1 MQCVLA
7 SATRIADAS
16 GETDMTITLDGTS
29 LTLTDI
35 EAVAQGGT
43 AVTLSAD
50 PAVLARVRGAR
61 EVIAGAVERGEEIYG
76 VTTLFGGMA
85 DVHVTREQ
93 LVDVQRIALW
103 QHKSTTGPRLP
114 DADVRAAMLLR
125 ANSLLRGASGV
136 RMELIERLV
145 AFLNAG
151 VTPHV
156 YQRGSIGASG
166 DLVPLSYVGAS
177 ILGLSPEFLVEFEGR
192 TCDCVSVLDRLGFAP
207 LDPEPKEGL
216 ALNNGTGASTGV
228 AANVMNRALDAAVM
242 ALGVHALFAQA
253 LLATDQSFD
262 PYIHALKPH
271 PGQVWTA
278 ARMADLVAGGRTI
291 RSEAGGDRARRK
303 GDLIQDRYG
312 IRCLPQFVGPIVDGL
327 ATAARQVETEA
338 NTANDNPLIDPDSG
352 ETFHTGNFLAQYT
365 AVAMD
370 STRYLIGLMCKHI
383 DSQVALL
390 ITPAFSN
397 GLTPALVGNMKTGVN
412 VGLKSLHIGM
422 NQMSTQISYLGQ
434 SVADRFPTHA
444 EMYNQ
449 NINSQAMNAA
459 NLARDQMDVTEHFLA
474 AALLTGVQAVE
485 VRALAETGSCDART
499 ILSPGTVP
507 LYEAVRCA
515 AAGVPDEDRTL
526 VWDDMDGFLQPK
538 VEGILSDIADR
549 GAIHAALEPLR
560 AAFDGFRS

>member
-1 MQCVLA
+1 
-7 SATRIADAS
+7 
-16 GETDMTITLDGTS
+16 MTVTLDGSTLS
-29 LTLTDI
+29 LSEID
-35 EAVAQGGT
+35 AVARGR
-43 AVTLSAD
+43 ASVALSDNAT
-50 PAVLARVRGAR
+50 VLARIRGSR

-93 LVDVQRIALW
+93 LIDVQKIALW

-114 DADVRAAMLLR
+114 EADVRASMLLR
-125 ANSLLRGASGV
+125 ANSLMRGASGV
-136 RMELIERLV
+136 RIELIERLV

-151 VTPHV
+151 ASPHM

-166 DLVPLSYVGAS
+166 DLVPLSYIGGA
-177 ILGLSPEFLVEFEGR
+177 ILGLSPDFLVDLKGE
-192 TCDCVSVLDRLGFAP
+192 VLDCHTVLKRLGYDP
-207 LDPEPKEGL
+207 IDPEPKEGL

-228 AANVMNRALDAAVM
+228 AANVMIRALDAAAV
-242 ALGVHALFAQA
+242 ALGVHALFTQA
-253 LLATDQSFD
+253 MLATDQSFD
-262 PYIHALKPH
+262 AYIHALKPH
-271 PGQVWTA
+271 PGQIWSA
-278 ARMADLVAGGRTI
+278 AQMAELIKGGRTI
-291 RSEAGGDRARRK
+291 RSEAGGDRGLRK
-303 GDLIQDRYG
+303 GELIQDRYG
-312 IRCLPQFVGPIVDGL
+312 IRCLPQFFGPIVDGL

-338 NTANDNPLIDPDSG
+338 NTANDNPLIDPDTG
-352 ETFHTGNFLAQYT
+352 ETYHTGNFLAQYT

-383 DSQVALL
+383 DSQIALM

-397 GLTPALVGNMKTGVN
+397 GLTPALVGNMEAGVN

-449 NINSQAMNAA
+449 NINSQAMNSA
-459 NLARDQMDVTEHFLA
+459 NLGRDQMDVAEHYLA

-485 VRALAETGSCDART
+485 VRSLAETGSADARE
-499 ILSPGTVP
+499 ILSEATVP
-507 LYEAVRCA
+507 LYLAARV
-515 AAGVPDEDRTL
+515 AAGGEPQKERTI

-538 VEGILSDIADR
+538 VEGLLSEIAAQ
-549 GAIHAALEPLR
+549 GAIHDAIRPLR
-560 AAFDGFRS
+560 SALDAFRA

>member
-1 MQCVLA
+1 
-7 SATRIADAS
+7 
-16 GETDMTITLDGTS
+16 MTITLDGAS
-29 LTLTDI
+29 MTLEDI
-35 EAVAQGGT
+35 DAVARGG
-43 AVTLSAD
+43 AEVAISGD
-50 PAVLARVRGAR
+50 PAVLARVETSRG
-61 EVIAGAVERGEEIYG
+61 VIAGAVERGEEIYG

-93 LVDVQRIALW
+93 LIDVQKIALW

-114 DADVRAAMLLR
+114 EMDIRAAMLLR
-125 ANSLLRGASGV
+125 ANSLMRGASGV

-151 VTPHV
+151 ASPHM

-166 DLVPLSYVGAS
+166 DLVPLTYIGAS
-177 ILGLSPEFLVEFEGR
+177 IIGLSPDFLVDLNGE
-192 TCDCVSVLDRLGFAP
+192 TLDCHTVLNRLGFKP
-207 LDPEPKEGL
+207 IDPEPKEGL

-228 AANVMNRALDAAVM
+228 AANVMTRALDAAAM

-253 LLATDQSFD
+253 ILATDQSFH
-262 PYIHALKPH
+262 PYIHAQKPH
-271 PGQVWTA
+271 PGQVWSA
-278 ARMADLVAGGRTI
+278 ARMAELLKGGRTI
-291 RSEAGGDRARRK
+291 RSEAGGDRAQRK
-303 GDLIQDRYG
+303 GGLIQDRYG
-312 IRCLPQFVGPIVDGL
+312 IRCLPQFFGPIVDGL

-338 NTANDNPLIDPDSG
+338 NTANDNPLIDPDTG

-365 AVAMD
+365 AIAMD

-383 DSQVALL
+383 DSQIALM

-397 GLTPALVGNMKTGVN
+397 GLTPALVGNMETGVN

-459 NLARDQMDVTEHFLA
+459 NLGRDQMDVTEHFLA

-485 VRALAETGSCDART
+485 VRSMAETGSCDARE
-499 ILSPGTVP
+499 ILSAATVP
-507 LYEAVRCA
+507 LYEAARIA
-515 AAGVPDEDRTL
+515 AAGAPDASRTI

-538 VEGILSDIADR
+538 VEGLLSDIAAR
-549 GAIHAALEPLR
+549 GTIHAALSSVREALETFR
-560 AAFDGFRS
+560 A

>member
-1 MQCVLA
+1 
-7 SATRIADAS
+7 
-16 GETDMTITLDGTS
+16 MTITLDGKS
-29 LTLTDI
+29 LTLADI
-35 EAVAQGGT
+35 EAVTRAGT
-43 AVTLSAD
+43 KVAISSD
-50 PAVLARVRGAR
+50 EAVLSRVRR
-61 EVIAGAVERGEEIYG
+61 SRDVITGAVERGEEIYG

-93 LVDVQRIALW
+93 LIDVQKIALW

-114 DADVRAAMLLR
+114 EADVRAAMLLR
-125 ANSLLRGASGV
+125 ANSLMRGASGV

-151 VTPHV
+151 AAPHM

-166 DLVPLSYVGAS
+166 DLVPLTYIGAS
-177 ILGLSPEFLVEFEGR
+177 ILGLSPDFLVDMEGE
-192 TCDCVSVLDRLGFAP
+192 TLDCHTVLRRLGFEP
-207 LDPEPKEGL
+207 IDPDPKEGL

-228 AANVMNRALDAAVM
+228 AANVMTRALDAAAM

-262 PYIHALKPH
+262 AYIHAQKPH
-271 PGQVWTA
+271 PGQQWAA
-278 ARMADLVAGGRTI
+278 ARMAELLNGGKTI
-291 RSEAGGDRARRK
+291 RSEAGGDRAMRK
-303 GDLIQDRYG
+303 GGLIQDRYG
-312 IRCLPQFVGPIVDGL
+312 IRCLPQFFGPIVEGL
-327 ATAARQVETEA
+327 STAARQVETEA

-370 STRYLIGLMCKHI
+370 STRFLIGLMCKHI
-383 DSQVALL
+383 DSQVALM

-397 GLTPALVGNMKTGVN
+397 GLTPALVGNMETGVN

-459 NLARDQMDVTEHFLA
+459 NLGRDQMDVTEHFLA

-485 VRALAETGSCDART
+485 VRSLAETGSCDARE
-499 ILSPGTVP
+499 ILSAATVP
-507 LYEAVRCA
+507 LYEAARTA
-515 AAGVPDEDRTL
+515 AAGAPDAARTL

-538 VEGILSDIADR
+538 VEGLLSDIGST
-549 GAIHAALEPLR
+549 GAIRTALQPVRRALET
-560 AAFDGFRS
+560 FRS

>member
-1 MQCVLA
+1 
-7 SATRIADAS
+7 
-16 GETDMTITLDGTS
+16 MTITLDGAS
-29 LTLTDI
+29 LTLADI
-35 EAVAQGGT
+35 DAVARGGAKVAIT
-43 AVTLSAD
+43 GDAD
-50 PAVLARVRGAR
+50 VLARVHGSRD
-61 EVIAGAVERGEEIYG
+61 VIARAVERGEEIYG

-85 DVHVTREQ
+85 DVHVTRDQ
-93 LVDVQRIALW
+93 LIDVQKIALW

-125 ANSLLRGASGV
+125 ANSLMRGASGV
-136 RMELIERLV
+136 RIALIERLV

-151 VTPHV
+151 ASPQV

-166 DLVPLSYVGAS
+166 DLVPLTYIGAS
-177 ILGLSPEFLVEFEGR
+177 ILGLSPEFLVDLDGE
-192 TCDCVSVLDRLGFAP
+192 TLDCHTVLAKLGFTP
-207 LDPEPKEGL
+207 MDPDPKEGL
-216 ALNNGTGASTGV
+216 ALNNGTGACTGV
-228 AANVMNRALDAAVM
+228 AANVMARALDAATM

-262 PYIHALKPH
+262 PYIHAQKPH
-271 PGQVWTA
+271 PGQVWSA
-278 ARMADLVAGGRTI
+278 ARMAELLTGGRTI

-312 IRCLPQFVGPIVDGL
+312 IRCLPQFFGPIVDGL
-327 ATAARQVETEA
+327 STAARQIETEA
-338 NTANDNPLIDPDSG
+338 NTANDNPLINPATG

-365 AVAMD
+365 AIAMD

-383 DSQVALL
+383 DSQIALM

-397 GLTPALVGNMKTGVN
+397 GLTPALVGNMDTGVN

-485 VRALAETGSCDART
+485 VRSRVETGSCDARD
-499 ILSPGTVP
+499 ILSPATVP
-507 LYEAVRCA
+507 LYEAARVA
-515 AAGVPDEDRTL
+515 AAGRPDKARTI

-538 VEGILSDIADR
+538 VEGLLADIGSR
-549 GAIHAALEPLR
+549 GNVHAALQALR
-560 AAFDGFRS
+560 SSLDTFRA

>member
-1 MQCVLA
+1 
-7 SATRIADAS
+7 
-16 GETDMTITLDGTS
+16 MTITLDGTS
-29 LTLTDI
+29 LTLSDI
-35 EAVAQGGT
+35 SAVVHGG
-43 AVTLSAD
+43 AEVLISND
-50 PAVLARVRGAR
+50 PAVLARVKESRD
-61 EVIAGAVERGEEIYG
+61 VIAGAVERGEEIYG

-85 DVHVTREQ
+85 DVNVTREQ
-93 LVDVQRIALW
+93 LIDVQKIALW

-114 DADVRAAMLLR
+114 ETDVRAAMLLR
-125 ANSLLRGASGV
+125 ANSLMRGASGV

-151 VTPHV
+151 ASPHM

-166 DLVPLSYVGAS
+166 DLVPLTYIGAS
-177 ILGLSPEFLVEFEGR
+177 IMGLSPEFLIDLKGE
-192 TCDCVSVLDRLGFAP
+192 TLDCHTVLKRLGFEP
-207 LDPEPKEGL
+207 IDPEPKEGL

-228 AANVMNRALDAAVM
+228 AANVMARALDATAI

-253 LLATDQSFD
+253 ILATDQSFD
-262 PYIHALKPH
+262 PYIHAQKPH
-271 PGQVWTA
+271 PGQIWSA
-278 ARMADLVAGGRTI
+278 ARVAELVRGGRTI
-291 RSEAGGDRARRK
+291 RSEAGGDRALRK
-303 GDLIQDRYG
+303 GGLIQDRYG
-312 IRCLPQFVGPIVDGL
+312 IRCLPQFFGPIVDGL

-338 NTANDNPLIDPDSG
+338 NTANDNPLIDPDTG

-365 AVAMD
+365 AIAMD

-383 DSQVALL
+383 DSQIALM

-397 GLTPALVGNMKTGVN
+397 GLTPALVGNMETGVN

-485 VRALAETGSCDART
+485 VRSLAETGSCDARE
-499 ILSPGTVP
+499 ILSDATVP
-507 LYEAVRCA
+507 LYEAARA
-515 AAGVPDEDRTL
+515 AASGAPDAGRTI

-538 VEGILSDIADR
+538 VEGLLSEIVAR
-549 GAIHAALEPLR
+549 GTIHAALKPVREALESFR
-560 AAFDGFRS
+560 A

>member
-1 MQCVLA
+1 
-7 SATRIADAS
+7 
-16 GETDMTITLDGTS
+16 MTITLTGSS
-29 LTLTDI
+29 LTLADI
-35 EAVAQGGT
+35 DAVARGG
-43 AVTLSAD
+43 AEVAISDD
-50 PAVLARVRGAR
+50 PAVRARIEGSRA
-61 EVIAGAVERGEEIYG
+61 VIARAVEKGEEIYG

-85 DVHVTREQ
+85 DVHVTRDQ
-93 LVDVQRIALW
+93 LIDVQRIALW

-114 DADVRAAMLLR
+114 EADVRAAMLLR
-125 ANSLLRGASGV
+125 ANSLVRGASGV
-136 RMELIERLV
+136 RTELIDRLV

-151 VTPHV
+151 AAPHM

-166 DLVPLSYVGAS
+166 DLVPLTYIGAS
-177 ILGLSPEFLVEFEGR
+177 ILGLSPEFLVDMGGE
-192 TCDCVSVLDRLGFAP
+192 THDCHTVLRKLGFEP
-207 LDPEPKEGL
+207 IDPEPKEGL
-216 ALNNGTGASTGV
+216 ALNNGTGACTGV
-228 AANVMNRALDAAVM
+228 AANVMTRALDAAAM

-262 PYIHALKPH
+262 PYIHAQKPH

-278 ARMADLVAGGRTI
+278 EQMAGLIRGGKTI
-291 RSEAGGDRARRK
+291 RSEAGGDRTKRH

-312 IRCLPQFVGPIVDGL
+312 IRCLPQFLGPVMDGL
-327 ATAARQVETEA
+327 ATAARQVTTEA
-338 NTANDNPLIDPDSG
+338 NTANDNPLIDPDTG

-365 AVAMD
+365 AIAMD

-383 DSQVALL
+383 DSQVALM

-397 GLTPALVGNMKTGVN
+397 GLTPALVGNMETGVN

-485 VRALAETGSCDART
+485 VRSLAETGSCDARE
-499 ILSPGTVP
+499 ILSPATVP
-507 LYEAVRCA
+507 LYEAVRA
-515 AAGVPDEDRTL
+515 AAHGAPEADRTL
-526 VWDDMDGFLQPK
+526 VWDDMDRFLQPM
-538 VEGILSDIADR
+538 VEGILGDIARRD
-549 GAIHAALEPLR
+549 AIHAATGPLR
-560 AAFDGFRS
+560 GALGAFVD

>member
-1 MQCVLA
+1 
-7 SATRIADAS
+7 
-16 GETDMTITLDGTS
+16 MTIRIDGTS
-29 LTLTDI
+29 LRLSDIDAVARGRAEVRLTDD
-35 EAVAQGGT
+35 AR
-43 AVTLSAD
+43 
-50 PAVLARVRGAR
+50 VLARVAASR
-61 EVIAGAVERGEEIYG
+61 EVIAGAVARGEQIYG

-85 DVHVTREQ
+85 DIHVSREQ
-93 LVDVQRIALW
+93 LIDVQRIALW

-114 DADVRAAMLLR
+114 EADVRAAMLLR
-125 ANSLLRGASGV
+125 ANSLMRGASGV
-136 RMELIERLV
+136 RIELIERLV

-151 VTPHV
+151 AAPHV

-166 DLVPLSYVGAS
+166 DLVPLTYIGAS
-177 ILGLSPEFLVEFEGR
+177 ILGLSPEFLVDMGGD
-192 TCDCVSVLDRLGFAP
+192 TLDCVTVLERLGFVP
-207 LDPEPKEGL
+207 IDPEPKEGL

-228 AANVMNRALDAAVM
+228 AANAVNRALDAAAM

-262 PYIHALKPH
+262 PYIHAMKPH

-278 ARMADLVAGGRTI
+278 ARMAELVADGKSI
-291 RSEAGGDRARRK
+291 RSEKGGHRAHRS

-312 IRCLPQFVGPIVDGL
+312 MRCLPQFMGPVFDGL

-338 NTANDNPLIDPDSG
+338 NTANDNPLIDPDTG

-365 AVAMD
+365 AIAMD
-370 STRYLIGLMCKHI
+370 STRYLVGLMCKHI
-383 DSQVALL
+383 DSQIALM

-397 GLTPALVGNMKTGVN
+397 GLTPALVGNMATGVN

-434 SVADRFPTHA
+434 SIADRFPTHA

-459 NLARDQMDVTEHFLA
+459 NLARDQMDVVEHFLA

-485 VRALAETGSCDART
+485 VRSLVETGSCDARAM
-499 ILSPGTVP
+499 LSPATVA
-507 LYEAVRCA
+507 LYEAVRGA
-515 AAGVPDEDRTL
+515 AAGPPDAGRTL

-538 VEGILSDIADR
+538 VEGILAEISRRGTIHGAVEPVR
-549 GAIHAALEPLR
+549 GALR
-560 AAFDGFRS
+560 AFLDSR

>member
-1 MQCVLA
+1 
-7 SATRIADAS
+7 
-16 GETDMTITLDGTS
+16 MTITLDGAS
-29 LTLTDI
+29 MTLEDI
-35 EAVAQGGT
+35 DAVARGG
-43 AVTLSAD
+43 AEVAISSD
-50 PAVLARVRGAR
+50 PAVLARVEKSRG
-61 EVIAGAVERGEEIYG
+61 VIAGAVERGEEIYG

-93 LVDVQRIALW
+93 LIDVQKIALW

-114 DADVRAAMLLR
+114 EVDVRAAMLLR
-125 ANSLLRGASGV
+125 ANSLMRGASGV

-151 VTPHV
+151 ASPHM

-166 DLVPLSYVGAS
+166 DLVPLTYIGAS
-177 ILGLSPEFLVEFEGR
+177 IIGLSPDFLVDLNGE
-192 TCDCVSVLDRLGFAP
+192 TLDCHTVLKRLGFKP
-207 LDPEPKEGL
+207 IDPEPKEGL

-228 AANVMNRALDAAVM
+228 AANVMTRALDAAAM

-253 LLATDQSFD
+253 ILATDQSFD
-262 PYIHALKPH
+262 PYIHAQKPH
-271 PGQVWTA
+271 PGQVWSA
-278 ARMADLVAGGRTI
+278 ARMAELLKGGRTI
-291 RSEAGGDRARRK
+291 RSEAGGDRALRK
-303 GDLIQDRYG
+303 GGLIQDRYG
-312 IRCLPQFVGPIVDGL
+312 IRCLPQFFGPIVDGL

-338 NTANDNPLIDPDSG
+338 NTANDNPLIDPDTG

-365 AVAMD
+365 AIAMD

-383 DSQVALL
+383 DSQIALM

-397 GLTPALVGNMKTGVN
+397 GLTPALVGNMETGVN

-459 NLARDQMDVTEHFLA
+459 NLGRDQMDVTEHFLA

-485 VRALAETGSCDART
+485 VRSMAETGSCDARE
-499 ILSPGTVP
+499 ILSAATVP
-507 LYEAVRCA
+507 LYEAARIA
-515 AAGVPDEDRTL
+515 AAGAPDASRTI

-538 VEGILSDIADR
+538 VEGLLSDIAAR
-549 GAIHAALEPLR
+549 GTIHAALSSVREALETFR
-560 AAFDGFRS
+560 A

>member
-1 MQCVLA
+1 
-7 SATRIADAS
+7 
-16 GETDMTITLDGTS
+16 MTITLDGTS
-29 LTLTDI
+29 LSLAEID
-35 EAVAQGGT
+35 AVARGHAQVAIT
-43 AVTLSAD
+43 ED
-50 PAVLARVRGAR
+50 KAVLARVRGSR
-61 EVIAGAVERGEEIYG
+61 EVIVGALERSEQIYG

-85 DVHVTREQ
+85 DVHVTRDQ
-93 LVDVQRIALW
+93 LIDVQKIALW

-114 DADVRAAMLLR
+114 KADVRAAMLLR

-136 RMELIERLV
+136 RMDLIERLV
-145 AFLNAG
+145 SFLNADA
-151 VTPHV
+151 TPHV

-166 DLVPLSYVGAS
+166 DLVPLSYIGGS
-177 ILGLSPEFLVEFEGR
+177 ILGLSAEFLVDLDGETR
-192 TCDCVSVLDRLGFAP
+192 DCQTVLRRLGYAP
-207 LDPEPKEGL
+207 IDPEPKEGL

-228 AANVMNRALDAAVM
+228 AANVMTRALDAAVM

-253 LLATDQSFD
+253 ILATDQSFD
-262 PYIHALKPH
+262 PYIHGLKPH
-271 PGQVWTA
+271 PGQIWTA
-278 ARMADLVAGGRTI
+278 ARMAQLLSGSRTI
-291 RSEAGGDRARRK
+291 RSEAGGDRAKRK
-303 GDLIQDRYG
+303 DELIQDRYG
-312 IRCLPQFVGPIVDGL
+312 IRCLPQFFGPIVDGL
-327 ATAARQVETEA
+327 VTAARQIETEA
-338 NTANDNPLIDPDSG
+338 NTANDNPLIDPDTG

-383 DSQVALL
+383 DSQIALM

-397 GLTPALVGNMKTGVN
+397 GLTPALVGNMESGVN

-485 VRALAETGSCDART
+485 IRARIETGSCDARE
-499 ILSPGTVP
+499 ILSAATLP
-507 LYEAVRCA
+507 LYEAARGA
-515 AAGVPDEDRTL
+515 ASGVPDKAETI

-538 VEGILSDIADR
+538 VEGLLSGINGR
-549 GAIHAALEPLR
+549 GALHTALKPLR
-560 AAFDGFRS
+560 DALDAFRA

>member
-1 MQCVLA
+1 MLA
-7 SATRIADAS
+7 GGVS
-16 GETDMTITLDGTS
+16 GEDDMTIILDGSS
-29 LTLTDI
+29 LTLADI
-35 EAVAQGGT
+35 DAVARNG
-43 AVTLSAD
+43 AKVEMSSD
-50 PAVLARVRGAR
+50 PAVLSRVRGSR
-61 EVIAGAVERGEEIYG
+61 DVIARAVERGEEIYG

-85 DVHVTREQ
+85 DVHVMREQ

-114 DADVRAAMLLR
+114 EADVRAAMLLR
-125 ANSLLRGASGV
+125 ANSLMRGASGV
-136 RMELIERLV
+136 RTELIERLV
-145 AFLNAG
+145 TFLNAG
-151 VTPHV
+151 AAPHV

-166 DLVPLSYVGAS
+166 DLVPLSYIGAS
-177 ILGLSPEFLVEFEGR
+177 VLGLSRDFLVDLKGE
-192 TCDCVSVLDRLGFAP
+192 TLDCVTVLERLSYSP

-228 AANVMNRALDAAVM
+228 AANVINRAQDALAIAM
-242 ALGVHALFAQA
+242 GVHALFAQA
-253 LLATDQSFD
+253 ILATDQSFH

-271 PGQVWTA
+271 PGQKWA
-278 ARMADLVAGGRTI
+278 ASRMAELVASGKTI
-291 RSEAGGDRARRK
+291 RSEAGGDRRRRK
-303 GDLIQDRYG
+303 DELIQDRYG

-327 ATAARQVETEA
+327 VTAARQIETEA
-338 NTANDNPLIDPDSG
+338 NTANDNPLIDPESG
-352 ETFHTGNFLAQYT
+352 ETFHTGNFLDQYT

-383 DSQVALL
+383 DSQIALL

-422 NQMSTQISYLGQ
+422 NQMATQISYLGQ

-459 NLARDQMDVTEHFLA
+459 NLARDQMDVCEHFLA

-485 VRALAETGSCDART
+485 VRSRAETGSCDARA
-499 ILSPGTVP
+499 ILSPATVE
-507 LYEAVRCA
+507 LYEAVRLA
-515 AAGVPDEDRTL
+515 ALGPPDEKRAV
-526 VWDDMDGFLQPK
+526 VWDDMDRFLQPM
-538 VEGILSDIADR
+538 VEGVLTEIASS
-549 GAIHAALEPLR
+549 GSINAALDPVR
-560 AAFDGFRS
+560 RSLDTLQV

>member
-1 MQCVLA
+1 
-7 SATRIADAS
+7 
-16 GETDMTITLDGTS
+16 MTITLDGTG
-29 LTLTDI
+29 LTLAAID
-35 EAVAQGGT
+35 AVARGR
-43 AVTLSAD
+43 APVAISDD
-50 PAVLARVRGAR
+50 PAVLARVRGSR
-61 EVIAGAVERGEEIYG
+61 QRIAGAVERGEEIYG

-93 LVDVQRIALW
+93 LIDVQRIALW

-114 DADVRAAMLLR
+114 EADVRAAMLLR
-125 ANSLLRGASGV
+125 ANSLMRGASGV

-151 VTPHV
+151 AAPHM

-166 DLVPLSYVGAS
+166 DLVPLSYIGGS
-177 ILGLSPEFLVEFEGR
+177 ILGLSPEFLVDLDGE
-192 TCDCVSVLDRLGFAP
+192 TLDCVTVLGRLGFAP
-207 LDPEPKEGL
+207 IDPEPKEGL

-228 AANVMNRALDAAVM
+228 AANVMTRALDALAM
-242 ALGVHALFAQA
+242 SLGVHALFAHA
-253 LLATDQSFD
+253 LLATDQSFA
-262 PYIHALKPH
+262 PYIHAMKPH
-271 PGQVWTA
+271 PGQVWAA
-278 ARMADLVAGGRTI
+278 ARMADLLAGGQTI
-291 RSEAGGDRARRK
+291 RSEAGGDRAARK
-303 GDLIQDRYG
+303 GGLIQDRYG
-312 IRCLPQFVGPIVDGL
+312 IRCLPQFMGPIVDGL

-338 NTANDNPLIDPDSG
+338 NTANDNPLIDPETG

-370 STRYLIGLMCKHI
+370 STRYFIGLMCKHI
-383 DSQVALL
+383 DSQIALM

-485 VRALAETGSCDART
+485 VRALTETGSCDART
-499 ILSPGTVP
+499 ILSPATVP

-515 AAGVPDEDRTL
+515 AGGEPEAGRTL
-526 VWDDMDGFLQPK
+526 VWDDMDGFIQPK
-538 VEGILSDIADR
+538 VEGVLDAVARRD
-549 GAIHAALEPLR
+549 AIHAALTPVRDALEAFR
-560 AAFDGFRS
+560 A

>member
-1 MQCVLA
+1 
-7 SATRIADAS
+7 
-16 GETDMTITLDGTS
+16 MTITLTGSS
-29 LTLTDI
+29 LTLADI
-35 EAVAQGGT
+35 DAVARGG
-43 AVTLSAD
+43 AKVAISDD
-50 PAVLARVRGAR
+50 PAVRARIEGSRA
-61 EVIAGAVERGEEIYG
+61 VIAKAVEKGEEIYG

-93 LVDVQRIALW
+93 LIDVQRIALW

-114 DADVRAAMLLR
+114 QADVRAAMLLR
-125 ANSLLRGASGV
+125 ANSLVRGASGV
-136 RMELIERLV
+136 RTELIDRLV

-151 VTPHV
+151 AAPHM

-166 DLVPLSYVGAS
+166 DLVPLTYIGAS
-177 ILGLSPEFLVEFEGR
+177 ILGLSPEFLVDMGGE
-192 TCDCVSVLDRLGFAP
+192 TQDCHTVLRKLGFEP
-207 LDPEPKEGL
+207 IDPEPKEGL
-216 ALNNGTGASTGV
+216 ALNNGTGACTGV
-228 AANVMNRALDAAVM
+228 AANVMTRALDAAAM

-262 PYIHALKPH
+262 PYIHAQKPH

-278 ARMADLVAGGRTI
+278 ERMAELIRGGKTI
-291 RSEAGGDRARRK
+291 RSEAGGDRAKRH

-312 IRCLPQFVGPIVDGL
+312 IRCLPQFLGPVMDGL
-327 ATAARQVETEA
+327 ATAARQVTTEA
-338 NTANDNPLIDPDSG
+338 NTANDNPLIDPDTG

-365 AVAMD
+365 AIAMD

-383 DSQVALL
+383 DSQVALM

-397 GLTPALVGNMKTGVN
+397 GLTPALVGNMETGVN

-474 AALLTGVQAVE
+474 AALITGVQAVE
-485 VRALAETGSCDART
+485 VRAKVETGRCDARE

-507 LYEAVRCA
+507 LYEAVRRA
-515 AAGVPDEDRTL
+515 ALGEPDAARTL
-526 VWDDMDGFLQPK
+526 VWDDMDRFIQPM
-538 VEGILSDIADR
+538 VEGVISDISAR
-549 GAIHAALEPLR
+549 GGIHAALGKLR
-560 AAFDGFRS
+560 GSLDGLIG

>member
-1 MQCVLA
+1 
-7 SATRIADAS
+7 
-16 GETDMTITLDGTS
+16 MTITLDGSS
-29 LTLTDI
+29 LTLSEIDVVARGGA
-35 EAVAQGGT
+35 AVA
-43 AVTLSAD
+43 VTDD
-50 PAVLARVRGAR
+50 PSVIARVHGSR
-61 EVIAGAVERGEEIYG
+61 EVIARAVERGEEIYG

-93 LVDVQRIALW
+93 LIDVQRIALW

-114 DADVRAAMLLR
+114 EADVRAAMLLR
-125 ANSLLRGASGV
+125 ANSLMRGASGV
-136 RMELIERLV
+136 RIELIERLV

-151 VTPHV
+151 AAPHM

-166 DLVPLSYVGAS
+166 DLVPLSYIGAS
-177 ILGLSPEFLVEFEGR
+177 VLGLSPAFLVDHDGE
-192 TCDCVSVLDRLGFAP
+192 TLDCHTVLKRLGYDP
-207 LDPEPKEGL
+207 IDPEPKEGL

-228 AANVMNRALDAAVM
+228 AANVMTRALDAATI

-253 LLATDQSFD
+253 ILATDQSFH
-262 PYIHALKPH
+262 PYVHAQKPH
-271 PGQVWTA
+271 PGQVWSA
-278 ARMADLVAGGRTI
+278 ARMAELLKGSRTI

-303 GDLIQDRYG
+303 GGLIQDRYG
-312 IRCLPQFVGPIVDGL
+312 IRCLPQFFGPIVDGL

-365 AVAMD
+365 AIAMD

-383 DSQVALL
+383 DSQIALL

-397 GLTPALVGNMKTGVN
+397 GLTPALVGNIDTGVN

-422 NQMSTQISYLGQ
+422 NQMATQISYLGQ

-474 AALLTGVQAVE
+474 AAILTGVQAVE
-485 VRALAETGSCDART
+485 VRSMAETGSGDARE
-499 ILSPGTVP
+499 ILSEATVP
-507 LYEAVRCA
+507 LYEAARTA
-515 AAGVPDEDRTL
+515 AEGEPRKDRTI

-538 VEGILSDIADR
+538 VEALLDEITRR
-549 GAIHAALEPLR
+549 GTIHEALVPLR
-560 AAFDGFRS
+560 SALDTFRT

>member
-1 MQCVLA
+1 
-7 SATRIADAS
+7 
-16 GETDMTITLDGTS
+16 MTITLDGKS
-29 LTLTDI
+29 LTLGDI
-35 EAVAQGGT
+35 DAVARAGAPVAISSDEAV
-43 AVTLSAD
+43 LS
-50 PAVLARVRGAR
+50 RVRRSR
-61 EVIAGAVERGEEIYG
+61 EVIVGAVERGEEIYG

-85 DVHVTREQ
+85 DVHVTRAQ
-93 LVDVQRIALW
+93 LIDVQKIALW

-114 DADVRAAMLLR
+114 EADVRAAMLLR
-125 ANSLLRGASGV
+125 ANSLMRGASGV

-151 VTPHV
+151 AAPHM

-166 DLVPLSYVGAS
+166 DLVPLTYIGAS
-177 ILGLSPEFLVEFEGR
+177 ILGLSPDFLVDIGGE
-192 TCDCVSVLDRLGFAP
+192 TLDCHTVLRRLGFEP
-207 LDPEPKEGL
+207 IDPEPKEGL

-228 AANVMNRALDAAVM
+228 AANVMIRALDAAAM

-262 PYIHALKPH
+262 AYIHAQKPH
-271 PGQVWTA
+271 PGQQWAA
-278 ARMADLVAGGRTI
+278 ARMAELLRGGKTI
-291 RSEAGGDRARRK
+291 RSESGGDRAMRK
-303 GDLIQDRYG
+303 GGLIQDRYG
-312 IRCLPQFVGPIVDGL
+312 IRCLPQFFGPIVDGL
-327 ATAARQVETEA
+327 STAARQVETEA

-383 DSQVALL
+383 DSQIALM

-397 GLTPALVGNMKTGVN
+397 GLTPALVGNMETGVN

-459 NLARDQMDVTEHFLA
+459 NLGRDQMDVTEHFLA

-485 VRALAETGSCDART
+485 VRSLAETGSCDARG
-499 ILSPGTVP
+499 ILSAATIP
-507 LYEAVRCA
+507 LYEAARTA
-515 AAGVPDEDRTL
+515 ASGAPDAARTL

-538 VEGILSDIADR
+538 VEGLLSDIGST
-549 GAIHAALEPLR
+549 GAIRAALQPVRR
-560 AAFDGFRS
+560 ALETFRS

>member
-1 MQCVLA
+1 
-7 SATRIADAS
+7 
-16 GETDMTITLDGTS
+16 MTITLDGAS
-29 LTLTDI
+29 LTLADI
-35 EAVAQGGT
+35 DAVARGKAKVAIT
-43 AVTLSAD
+43 DDAD
-50 PAVLARVRGAR
+50 VLARVHGAR
-61 EVIAGAVERGEEIYG
+61 DVIARAVARGEEIYG

-93 LVDVQRIALW
+93 LIDVQKIALW

-114 DADVRAAMLLR
+114 HADVRAAMLLR
-125 ANSLLRGASGV
+125 ANSLMRGASGV
-136 RMELIERLV
+136 RIALIERLV

-151 VTPHV
+151 ASPQV

-166 DLVPLSYVGAS
+166 DLVPLTYIGAS
-177 ILGLSPEFLVEFEGR
+177 ILGLSPEFLVDLEGE
-192 TCDCVSVLDRLGFAP
+192 TLDCHTVLDRLGFQP
-207 LDPEPKEGL
+207 MDPDPKEGL
-216 ALNNGTGASTGV
+216 ALNNGTGACTGV
-228 AANVMNRALDAAVM
+228 AANVMARALDAATM

-262 PYIHALKPH
+262 PYIHAQKPH
-271 PGQVWTA
+271 PGQVWSA
-278 ARMADLVAGGRTI
+278 ARMADLLKGGRTI
-291 RSEAGGDRARRK
+291 RSEAGGDRGMRK

-312 IRCLPQFVGPIVDGL
+312 IRCLPQFFGPIVDGL
-327 ATAARQVETEA
+327 ATAARQIEVEA
-338 NTANDNPLIDPDSG
+338 NTANDNPLINPATG

-365 AVAMD
+365 AIAMD

-383 DSQVALL
+383 DSQIALM

-397 GLTPALVGNMKTGVN
+397 GLTPALVGNMDAGVN

-485 VRALAETGSCDART
+485 VRSRVETGSCDARE
-499 ILSPGTVP
+499 ILSPATCP
-507 LYEAVRCA
+507 LYEAARMA
-515 AAGVPDEDRTL
+515 AAGQPDRAQTI
-526 VWDDMDGFLQPK
+526 VWNDMDGFLQPK
-538 VEGILSDIADR
+538 VEGLLADIGTR
-549 GAIHAALEPLR
+549 GAIHAALQPLR
-560 AAFDGFRS
+560 DTLDTHRA